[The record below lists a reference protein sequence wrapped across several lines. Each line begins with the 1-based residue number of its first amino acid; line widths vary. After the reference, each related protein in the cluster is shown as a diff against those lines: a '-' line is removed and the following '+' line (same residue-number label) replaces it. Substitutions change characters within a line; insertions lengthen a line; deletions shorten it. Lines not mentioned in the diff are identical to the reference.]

1 MSLGWVA
8 GLGLLAAACAPRT
21 EPAPVTGWN
30 PPPPPAVQA
39 ATVTVER
46 GDTISKIARRNGVT
60 SWQII
65 QANHLVAP
73 YRLEVGQALVLPGR
87 EGRVQV
93 AAMPAPRTERWREPP
108 ERAERDDVRQPVATS
123 LPPVS
128 DPSRIDSPE
137 VPPSDHRTVPKFAD
151 ATPPTRTPPAA
162 VRPAAIA
169 TAAPPPRAAMKR
181 DEPAPSQIGARG
193 FIWPVRGHVLEGF
206 GAGHGGTQ
214 NDGINIAARAGA
226 PVYAAASGEV
236 VYVGNELRGYG
247 NLVLLKHEGGYIT
260 AYAHNAAILVRK
272 GEHVVRGQTIARV
285 GKTGEVGSPQLHF
298 EIRQGRN
305 PVDPVQFLPPE
316 QQASLGE

>member
-1 MSLGWVA
+1 MKCRMSLGWVA

-93 AAMPAPRTERWREPP
+93 AAMPPPRTERWRE
-108 ERAERDDVRQPVATS
+108 
-123 LPPVS
+123 PPVS

-151 ATPPTRTPPAA
+151 ATPATRTPPAA
-162 VRPAAIA
+162 VRPATIE

-193 FIWPVRGHVLEGF
+193 FIWPVRGHVLEG
-206 GAGHGGTQ
+206 
-214 NDGINIAARAGA
+214 
-226 PVYAAASGEV
+226 
-236 VYVGNELRGYG
+236 
-247 NLVLLKHEGGYIT
+247 
-260 AYAHNAAILVRK
+260 
-272 GEHVVRGQTIARV
+272 
-285 GKTGEVGSPQLHF
+285 
-298 EIRQGRN
+298 
-305 PVDPVQFLPPE
+305 
-316 QQASLGE
+316 